1 MTLGACKGPTKEQLE
16 TAEKPSASAA
26 QTAATEPMDTLRP
39 LGVTAQADTLQQV
52 QKLHEFSQVGKPD
65 KFTLVLRGKTL
76 LTGELTFTIASGA
89 DNRVIFRETFP
100 VSDLEAA
107 MVYEMKTPT
116 ATPAER
122 EAYVRKRLQEFFA
135 DKNFVQ
141 PAIGP
146 RDTYQPGTTLD
157 QAAWQELHSRKDAVG
172 FVYLLGKED
181 RRKIAWSPMRQQV
194 VQVASYGG

>member
-1 MTLGACKGPTKEQLE
+1 
-16 TAEKPSASAA
+16 
-26 QTAATEPMDTLRP
+26 MDTLRAP
-39 LGVTAQADTLQQV
+39 GVTAQADTLQQV
-52 QKLHEFSQVGKPD
+52 QKLHEFSAAGKPD
-65 KFTLVLRGKTL
+65 KFSLVLRGKSL
-76 LTGELTFTIASGA
+76 LNGELTFTITRGT

-100 VSDLEAA
+100 VADIEAA

-135 DKNFVQ
+135 DKNFVR
-141 PAIGP
+141 PAISAQ
-146 RDTYQPGTTLD
+146 DTYQPGSTLD
-157 QAAWQELHSRKDAVG
+157 KATWEELRGQKESVG
-172 FVYLLGKED
+172 FMYLLGKED

>member
-1 MTLGACKGPTKEQLE
+1 
-16 TAEKPSASAA
+16 
-26 QTAATEPMDTLRP
+26 MDTLRP
-39 LGVTAQADTLQQV
+39 PGVTAQADTLQQV
-52 QKLHEFSQVGKPD
+52 QKLHEFSQAGKPD
-65 KFTLVLRGKTL
+65 KFALVLRGKTL

-135 DKNFVQ
+135 DKNFVRL
-141 PAIGP
+141 AIGP
-146 RDTYQPGTTLD
+146 QDKYQPGGTLD
-157 QAAWQELHSRKDAVG
+157 KAAWEELRSRKDALG